1 MDVWNELETGHGYLF
16 DFVQILQRA
25 QTSRSPQ
32 HTDRE
37 QGNPQA
43 LTKI

>member
-1 MDVWNELETGHGYLF
+1 LTGHGYLF

-25 QTSRSPQ
+25 QDQ
-32 HTDRE
+32 HRPEGHHHT
-37 QGNPQA
+37 QGNPTGF